1 MKNFKEC
8 DILTKLKEVFYMNIN
23 KLTYEDVD
31 GYIVLS
37 EFNRYYFTDFHSSFG
52 ILIATKDKGYY
63 ITDNRYGEVCRAHF
77 AGTEVEALIATSGK
91 DAYDIAKK
99 IVSDNGIKTLGFED
113 VMSVREFEELKE
125 QIPATYVAK
134 GVYFEILRSIKT
146 DEEVEKIATI
156 MEISSR
162 AFEKALSSF
171 KVGMTEKELC
181 AELNYQIYN
190 LGADSLAFETIVA
203 SGTNGSKPHAVP
215 SDKRVEKG
223 EMVTFDFGGRLNG
236 YCADITRT
244 IAFGKISDEQEKLYN
259 TVKEAQ
265 LIGLS
270 AVKVGAMGCEIDGTV
285 REFFKSKGLDKY
297 FIHSLGH
304 GVGVEIHEL
313 PRLANGFTTE
323 LCENMIV
330 TVEPGLYIP
339 DKYGVRIEDTVCV
352 GKNGIRNLAKI
363 SKELI
368 TIKA

>member
-1 MKNFKEC
+1 
-8 DILTKLKEVFYMNIN
+8 MNIN
-23 KLTYEDVD
+23 KLTYNDVD
-31 GYIVLS
+31 GYVVLS

-52 ILIATKDKGYY
+52 ILIATKEKGYY
-63 ITDNRYGEVCRAHF
+63 ITDNRYGEVCKNHF
-77 AGTEVEALIATSGK
+77 AGTSVEAIIASTGK
-91 DAYDIAKK
+91 EAYEIAKN
-99 IVSDNGIKTLGFED
+99 IVFDNNVKTLGFED

-125 QIPATYVAK
+125 YIPVNYVAK
-134 GVYFEILRSIKT
+134 GKYFEVLRSVKT
-146 DEEVEKIATI
+146 DEEVEKIAKI
-156 MEISSR
+156 MEISSK
-162 AFEKALSSF
+162 AFEKALGNF

-181 AELNYQIYN
+181 AALNYQIYN

-215 SDKRVEKG
+215 SDKKVEKG

-244 IAFGKISDEQEKLYN
+244 IAFGKLSEEQEKLYN
-259 TVKEAQ
+259 TVKEGQA
-265 LIGLS
+265 IGLS
-270 AVKVGAMGCEIDGTV
+270 SVKVGATGGEVDSVV
-285 REFFKSKGLDKY
+285 REFFRSKGLDKY

-313 PRLANGFTTE
+313 PRLSPGFETVLE
-323 LCENMIV
+323 ENMIV

-363 SKELI
+363 SKDLI